1 MVSLS
6 SNALCDTTFAFCWR
20 ELLNTCWTSELPV
33 RCIFGRHPT
42 WLSRTMYAPQNM
54 TAPTSFAWETEL
66 GGGEGGRDVPGRAC
80 HSVPT
85 GGPQRFKIV
94 VTLTHTVWLRP
105 TKFGRTFDIRG
116 VDCRMWDLCILWVLR
131 YLTYA
136 QTVWQRRNLARHGNT
151 ARDRFQR

>member
-20 ELLNTCWTSELPV
+20 ELLNIWTQYCQYVVYLVGTQLDSVE
-33 RCIFGRHPT
+33 RCTPHKTWQRLLVLHGRPN
-42 WLSRTMYAPQNM
+42 WR
-54 TAPTSFAWETEL
+54 
-66 GGGEGGRDVPGRAC
+66 GGEGGRDVPGRAC